1 VLETILGAEMIAPSC
16 FVAAKMK
23 DQPRPFNSR
32 AELFDW
38 LTLDQGSTLP
48 AFSTPWWCRDFVRLY
63 WVGDKNVMPR
73 PLLRS
78 VFAVAEVIEHLEGVE
93 RVVFDPEAI
102 GPGVW
107 SHPKWSMSA
116 SYCRRLAREMR
127 PDIEKLFKGAEAQV
141 GGDYFGN
148 PDDLQKIRELCEPSV
163 PEVARNAHARTA
175 EWEARDS

>member
-1 VLETILGAEMIAPSC
+1 
-16 FVAAKMK
+16 
-23 DQPRPFNSR
+23 
-32 AELFDW
+32 
-38 LTLDQGSTLP
+38 
-48 AFSTPWWCRDFVRLY
+48 
-63 WVGDKNVMPR
+63 MPR

-78 VFAVAEVIEHLEGVE
+78 VFALAEVLEHLEGVE
-93 RVVFDPEAI
+93 RVVFDPEATS
-102 GPGVW
+102 PGVW

-148 PDDLQKIRELCEPSV
+148 PDDLLKIKELCEPSV